1 MIFDGTMGASSFASD
16 TAMAAMCPPAPKL
29 AASSGML
36 SERVIMSR
44 PPTLSTSPYA
54 GPVLFWKRQYL
65 IHSPFLDPCRLS
77 LRSLFIRFSRLRALV
92 AAQVYGT
99 HTIKIFAPGLDVRI
113 AEGRRLHHFRRDL
126 HRRHAL

>member
-1 MIFDGTMGASSFASD
+1 MIFEGTMAASSFASD
-16 TAMAAMCPPAPKL
+16 PAMAAMCPPAPKL

-65 IHSPFLDPCRLS
+65 IHSPFRNACRLS
-77 LRSLFIRFSRLRALV
+77 LRNLFVRFRRLRALV
-92 AAQVYGT
+92 AAQVHGT
-99 HTIKIFAPGLDVRI
+99 HTVEIFP
-113 AEGRRLHHFRRDL
+113 
-126 HRRHAL
+126 